1 MNTTFNNLAWTSTTV
16 AVVVIVIVATTTT
29 TTTATA
35 SAPAPIRS
43 HRVTKIIEVAH
54 LKHSRLDSWLD

>member
-29 TTTATA
+29 TTATA

-43 HRVTKIIEVAH
+43 HRVTMIIEVAH